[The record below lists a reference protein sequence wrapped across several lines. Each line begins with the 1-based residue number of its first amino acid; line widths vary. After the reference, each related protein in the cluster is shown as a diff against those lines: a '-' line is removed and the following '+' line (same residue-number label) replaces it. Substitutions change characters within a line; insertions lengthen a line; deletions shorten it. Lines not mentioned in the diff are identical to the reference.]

1 VKKKSLL
8 AVAMISNAV
17 LALTGQSPSEARLG
31 APVNSFSKKMSKN
44 FLFKSQTTKGDSTY
58 YIYSLIGDPKRQ
70 EQSPGFSGG
79 VTLTVRDG
87 KIAGESMLVVL
98 GEKREVGKLFAVLL
112 TLNGTYEAI
121 GKPAPTAPKLQ
132 QAEIKAYNQAVEMA
146 LVGVPQHISY
156 KGYPVKISVS
166 RDKANNLLLAL
177 TSQAPPGEERA
188 TQPQ

>member
-1 VKKKSLL
+1 
-8 AVAMISNAV
+8 MISNAV

>member
-1 VKKKSLL
+1 
-8 AVAMISNAV
+8 
-17 LALTGQSPSEARLG
+17 
-31 APVNSFSKKMSKN
+31 
-44 FLFKSQTTKGDSTY
+44 
-58 YIYSLIGDPKRQ
+58 
-70 EQSPGFSGG
+70 
-79 VTLTVRDG
+79 
-87 KIAGESMLVVL
+87 MLVVL

-112 TLNGTYEAI
+112 TLNVTYEAI